1 MPVQRWCEIDSRSV
15 SIDGN
20 SIGSPR
26 ARQVVDHFRS
36 NPGYWCEPGIDTA
49 FHTGLNVHVT
59 TQGPTG
65 HVVPVHPSCF
75 VKRAAHPAL
84 DTATGRDQA
93 VDNEL
98 TALGIIFTEFYY
110 WLTVVLMFFIHV
122 GFCMYEVGVSR
133 HKNHMHTLM
142 KNTMLIPLVTI
153 TFFFF
158 GWWIYFA
165 FPNGPG
171 IIGGLVEAPHAVA
184 WSEVM
189 GAHMGGADDL
199 ENGWARINGVFWA
212 AFLLFSWT
220 AASIVSG
227 SVIERIKSSGFWILA
242 VGIGSVFWII
252 DAAWGWHA
260 EGWMVQ
266 LLGYH
271 DAYASG
277 VIHAIAGGFALG
289 ILVVLGPRIGKF
301 APDGTPRNINPR
313 NPWLVTIGL
322 FLIYTGFWGFYVAC
336 NIPMWDIQ
344 AGDEVFYSATNIYLG
359 PTTLSAITMNFLMSL
374 AGGLLMGYI
383 VSKGDAFWTYSSGLA
398 GIIAASAGNDL
409 YHPIQA
415 MIIAGLG
422 VVFMYKVHYWV
433 ERTFKVDDAVGAVAV
448 HGYAGFFGVVV
459 AGFVLWGYPSSP
471 TDGYASINPLG
482 QFVGALIMFGL
493 LGFLPGWIMAKILNG
508 FGLLRIPRQVEL
520 MGLDTAAIRELAA
533 EEQAII
539 DAENEAA
546 GKA

>member
-1 MPVQRWCEIDSRSV
+1 M
-15 SIDGN
+15 
-20 SIGSPR
+20 
-26 ARQVVDHFRS
+26 
-36 NPGYWCEPGIDTA
+36 
-49 FHTGLNVHVT
+49 
-59 TQGPTG
+59 
-65 HVVPVHPSCF
+65 
-75 VKRAAHPAL
+75 
-84 DTATGRDQA
+84 
-93 VDNEL
+93 DNEL

-122 GFCMYEVGVSR
+122 GFCMYEVGASR

-242 VGIGSVFWII
+242 VAIGSVFWII

-359 PTTLSAITMNFLMSL
+359 PTTLSAITFNFLMSL
-374 AGGLLMGYI
+374 AGGLLTGYI

-422 VVFMYKVHYWV
+422 VVFMYNAHYFV

-471 TDGYASINPLG
+471 TDATRPSTPSGSSSG
-482 QFVGALIMFGL
+482 
-493 LGFLPGWIMAKILNG
+493 
-508 FGLLRIPRQVEL
+508 R
-520 MGLDTAAIRELAA
+520 
-533 EEQAII
+533 
-539 DAENEAA
+539 
-546 GKA
+546 